1 MFVSANAQ
9 DLPSDPDDMFDIEII
24 DDSLDLMLDDS
35 LDLMLDDSLD
45 LMLDDSLDL
54 MLDDSLDLMLD
65 DSLDLMLDDSLDLM
79 LDDSLD
85 LEDTTWL
92 ADIYDEPLPWTLSS
106 GIMLRNRQVQN
117 GVNLSGSQ
125 GIMSI
130 GTEVSHIGGF
140 LAGIDIARR
149 VGDQPGPQGWNARIG
164 YQYSASD
171 WLDLGVQFTRFGYPT
186 DSINPVA
193 GIPNMFTLNAT
204 AMSSSFMIDLSYD
217 RMFGAETETV
227 NYLALTLMGMFQW
240 GDFRFS
246 PIASIVGTRYTIA
259 TRRLLIFRPGK
270 LQTISGIAMT
280 SLGFSM
286 SYDLSDQWSLTA
298 SPMVLYTPQKDF
310 SMQDVQTTIMFG
322 IRHILEF

>member
-1 MFVSANAQ
+1 
-9 DLPSDPDDMFDIEII
+9 

-35 LDLMLDDSLD
+35 LDMEDSL
-45 LMLDDSLDL
+45 
-54 MLDDSLDLMLD
+54 
-65 DSLDLMLDDSLDLM
+65 
-79 LDDSLD
+79 
-85 LEDTTWL
+85 WL
-92 ADIYDEPLPWTLSS
+92 ADALEESAPWTLSS
-106 GIMLRNRQVQN
+106 GIMLQNRQVQN
-117 GVNLSGSQ
+117 GVNVSGNQ
-125 GIMSI
+125 GILSL
-130 GTEVSHIGGF
+130 GTEASHEGGF

-193 GIPNMFTLNAT
+193 GIPNMLTFNAT

-240 GDFRFS
+240 GDIRFS

-259 TRRLLIFRPGK
+259 TRRLLINRPGK
-270 LQTISGIAMT
+270 LQTVSGIAMT

-286 SYDLSDQWSLTA
+286 AYDINDHWSLTA
-298 SPMVLYTPQKDF
+298 SPMLLYTPQKDF
-310 SMQDVQTTIMFG
+310 SVNDVQTTIMFG

>member
-24 DDSLDLMLDDS
+24 
-35 LDLMLDDSLD
+35 
-45 LMLDDSLDL
+45 
-54 MLDDSLDLMLD
+54 D

-130 GTEVSHIGGF
+130 GTEASHIGGF

-149 VGDQPGPQGWNARIG
+149 VGDQPGPQG
-164 YQYSASD
+164 
-171 WLDLGVQFTRFGYPT
+171 
-186 DSINPVA
+186 
-193 GIPNMFTLNAT
+193 
-204 AMSSSFMIDLSYD
+204 
-217 RMFGAETETV
+217 
-227 NYLALTLMGMFQW
+227 
-240 GDFRFS
+240 
-246 PIASIVGTRYTIA
+246 
-259 TRRLLIFRPGK
+259 
-270 LQTISGIAMT
+270 
-280 SLGFSM
+280 
-286 SYDLSDQWSLTA
+286 
-298 SPMVLYTPQKDF
+298 
-310 SMQDVQTTIMFG
+310 
-322 IRHILEF
+322 